1 MICWF
6 ENVGSCTTTN
16 RVVCYM
22 VSYPSPSGNGICIY
36 ANSNF
41 REFVSFCVCKSDYII
56 PQSNWLTHSNRY
68 LAPKKDNLK

>member
-36 ANSNF
+36 AGSNF
-41 REFVSFCVCKSDYII
+41 REFISFSVCKSDYII
-56 PQSNWLTHSNRY
+56 QQSNWLTHSNRY
-68 LAPKKDNLK
+68 LAPKKDKLK